1 MRKLISIVLV
11 VLLLSTYTTAFARA
25 SDQLASYSITVTPRG
40 SGVVRVTAT
49 VNGTHNNMTCIGFP
63 EVALFEWSGSKWVE
77 VDCKTGVYKYY
88 GGSNSCQFD
97 YAGTTGNHYYAAAR
111 FYAKDANG
119 EDERFAN
126 SVSKQAT

>member
-25 SDQLASYSITVTPRG
+25 SDQLASYSITVTPMG
-40 SGVVRVTAT
+40 SGTVRVTAT
-49 VNGTHNNMTCIGFP
+49 VNATHNNMLKIGFP
-63 EVALFEWSGSKWVE
+63 EVVLFELQNGTWKE
-77 VDCKTGVYKYY
+77 VGCRSGVYKYS

-97 YAGTTGNHYYAAAR
+97 YNGTAGNHYYAAAR

-119 EDERFAN
+119 ADERSAN